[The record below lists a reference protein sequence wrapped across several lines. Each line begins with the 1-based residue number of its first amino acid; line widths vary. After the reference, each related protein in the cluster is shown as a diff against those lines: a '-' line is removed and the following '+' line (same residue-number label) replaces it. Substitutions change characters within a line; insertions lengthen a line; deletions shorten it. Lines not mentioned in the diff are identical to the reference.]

1 MLTEQEQDIIKQTVP
16 LLKDKGTKI
25 TSVFYSKMFES
36 HPELLNMF
44 NQTNQKKGMQSSAL
58 AQAVLAA
65 AMNINNLEAIKPAI
79 MPVAHKHCAL
89 QVYPEHYPIVGENLL
104 AAIQDVT
111 GLKSNDPV
119 IQTWAKAYEDIAD
132 VFIEIE
138 KDIYDQMLWDGFK
151 PFQITQIKQETKDI
165 KSFKVESDDYDL
177 SQFKP
182 GQYITVAVSSEKLP
196 YRAKRH
202 YSIVDGDEKYLVFGV
217 KRDVTTE
224 HEGEVSTI
232 LHDEISEGDMI
243 NLSAPVGVF
252 SIENPERPQ
261 LFIGS
266 GIGTTPLVSMYKKSA
281 SLNVPTQMI
290 QVVVTEDER
299 PFAQKLD
306 DITANHEQAQ
316 LHLHVKD
323 QEGYLEA
330 KELEQYLSQ
339 QSEIYICG
347 GTKFLH
353 SIINSL
359 KELNC
364 DMNCVHFE
372 TFIPRLSV
380 QI

>member
-1 MLTEQEQDIIKQTVP
+1 
-16 LLKDKGTKI
+16 
-25 TSVFYSKMFES
+25 
-36 HPELLNMF
+36 
-44 NQTNQKKGMQSSAL
+44 
-58 AQAVLAA
+58 
-65 AMNINNLEAIKPAI
+65 
-79 MPVAHKHCAL
+79 
-89 QVYPEHYPIVGENLL
+89 
-104 AAIQDVT
+104 
-111 GLKSNDPV
+111 
-119 IQTWAKAYEDIAD
+119 
-132 VFIEIE
+132 
-138 KDIYDQMLWDGFK
+138 
-151 PFQITQIKQETKDI
+151 
-165 KSFKVESDDYDL
+165 
-177 SQFKP
+177 
-182 GQYITVAVSSEKLP
+182 
-196 YRAKRH
+196 
-202 YSIVDGDEKYLVFGV
+202 
-217 KRDVTTE
+217 
-224 HEGEVSTI
+224 
-232 LHDEISEGDMI
+232 
-243 NLSAPVGVF
+243 
-252 SIENPERPQ
+252 
-261 LFIGS
+261 
-266 GIGTTPLVSMYKKSA
+266 
-281 SLNVPTQMI
+281 MI